1 MRVELRR
8 LPGHDVAA
16 EERVT
21 AGGRARDTTRE
32 AAVYVQP
39 LPARLRILPPLRVL
53 RHGDGSAAAQ
63 GWSFQAGRRP
73 DHPRLG
79 VMLEALVPVLE
90 SLPDD
95 VVGFECEPQSVAA
108 YWLEG
113 PETTPER
120 VDDLAARLGQA
131 AEVLARLDA
140 QLKADTE
147 PGNI

>member
-1 MRVELRR
+1 
-8 LPGHDVAA
+8 
-16 EERVT
+16 
-21 AGGRARDTTRE
+21 
-32 AAVYVQP
+32 
-39 LPARLRILPPLRVL
+39 
-53 RHGDGSAAAQ
+53 
-63 GWSFQAGRRP
+63 
-73 DHPRLG
+73 
-79 VMLEALVPVLE
+79 
-90 SLPDD
+90 
-95 VVGFECEPQSVAA
+95 VAA